1 MVFLTK
7 NIAKQ
12 ENIFMMYG
20 PKTKNEEID
29 LEEIQILEA
38 YQEAE
43 QYLETGFDDFDLSI
57 FEVGEDQ

>member
-1 MVFLTK
+1 
-7 NIAKQ
+7 
-12 ENIFMMYG
+12 MMNG
-20 PKTKNEEID
+20 PKTKNEEFD

-57 FEVGEDQ
+57 FEVDDQ